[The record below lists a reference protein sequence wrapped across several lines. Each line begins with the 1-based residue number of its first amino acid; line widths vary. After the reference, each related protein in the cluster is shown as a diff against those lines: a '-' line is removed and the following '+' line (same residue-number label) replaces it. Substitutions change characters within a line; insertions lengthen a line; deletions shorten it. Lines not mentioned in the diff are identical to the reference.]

1 MPQENMT
8 WDTSAGT
15 QWQEGEPVNDE
26 RIYKIGLQQF
36 HFMNLED
43 FFSIPLEEV
52 SKNGEPKAVSTS
64 CLEVLDEYLSCHQN
78 LDRRISGR
86 LVVE

>member
-1 MPQENMT
+1 
-8 WDTSAGT
+8 
-15 QWQEGEPVNDE
+15 
-26 RIYKIGLQQF
+26 
-36 HFMNLED
+36 MNLED